1 MLIPFPELIRKYN
14 IKPEGVVHIGSNT
27 GKPECKWYYDNGV
40 KRTVWIEALPS
51 VYKEMK
57 EEISK
62 YPKSIG
68 LNSLV
73 SDTDGLTV
81 PFNVSSNHGE
91 SSSMLE
97 FGSHKIHHPD
107 VTFIDRIRLVTSRF
121 DSLMIRKGINIRE
134 FDFLNIDVQGVEG
147 AVLKGIGD
155 MLRVFKYLYI
165 EVNRG
170 EEDVYVNCS
179 KIDDIVSYVAEFGFE
194 LKEVKWTGAN
204 WGDAYFEKRK
214 DMNSVFKRQ
223 QSKPA
228 LREGIVNNV
237 PEEFMQD
244 IRFHYPPDNHE
255 IFERWYYL
263 NYNQPNERLYIPIQW
278 TGVLVNNNFGNDLP
292 TIARLQSFIDG
303 LDRSKKYYTI
313 HQFDL
318 GCMVDFKDL
327 DILVFGMAGGRID
340 YCLPLLCQ
348 PHKFEFNV
356 EKTLF
361 ASFIGRRTHPVRD
374 KIIDAL
380 KDKQGCYI
388 SEAKHDMSSYC
399 SIIAH
404 SIFTICGR
412 GFGNNSFRVQEALQ
426 YGSIPVIIS
435 DERLEPHNIPF
446 EEYGYFIHSDS
457 VDSIYTLL
465 TTLTT
470 TEIKLKQEKLKHYYE
485 KFFSYSG
492 TKTLILEQLKK

>member
-1 MLIPFPELIRKYN
+1 MLIPFDTLCKKYS
-14 IKPEGVVHIGSNT
+14 IKPEGVLHIGANNAA
-27 GKPECKWYYDNGV
+27 ECETYYANGV
-40 KRTVWIEALPS
+40 KRSVWIEALPD
-51 VYKEMK
+51 VYKELK
-57 EEISK
+57 EVVSK
-62 YPKSIG
+62 YPKTIA
-68 LNSLV
+68 LNACV
-73 SDTDGLTV
+73 SDVDGHTV
-81 PFNVSSNHGE
+81 QFNVSSNHGE

-97 FGSHKIHHPD
+97 FGSHAQAHPD
-107 VTFIDRIRLVTSRF
+107 VTFINKIRLVTSRV
-121 DSLMIRKGINIRE
+121 DTLMIKKGINIRE
-134 FDFLNIDVQGVEG
+134 FDFLNIDLQGAELLALRG
-147 AVLKGIGD
+147 MGD
-155 MLRVFKYLYI
+155 MLRLFKFVYI
-165 EVNRG
+165 ELNREELYKG
-170 EEDVYVNCS
+170 CAMFEDV
-179 KIDDIVSYVAEFGFE
+179 KSYLESFGFV
-194 LKEVKWTGAN
+194 LKEVKWTGAG
-204 WGDAYFEKRK
+204 WGDGFFIK
-214 DMNSVFKRQ
+214 DQSMNSVFKRQ
-223 QSKPA
+223 QAKPA
-228 LREGIVNNV
+228 LREGIVNNI
-237 PEEFMQD
+237 PDEFMQE
-244 IRFHYPPDNHE
+244 IKFHYPPDNHLV
-255 IFERWYYL
+255 FERWYYQ
-263 NYNQPNERLYIPIQW
+263 NYNEQSERIYLPIQF
-278 TGVLVNNNFGNDLP
+278 TGFLVNNSFGNDP
-292 TIARLQSFIDG
+292 HAVARLQDFVDK

-435 DERLEPHNIPF
+435 DERLEPHGIPF
-446 EEYGYFIHSDS
+446 EEYGYFIHSDN
-457 VDSIYTLL
+457 VDSVYTLL

-470 TEIKLKQEKLKHYYE
+470 TEIKLKQGKLKHYYE

-492 TKTLILEQLKK
+492 TKSIILEQLKK